1 VDGSVYGDEVDGVD
15 EKKEALVFA
24 ELHDHQLYSLLNCHY

>member
-1 VDGSVYGDEVDGVD
+1 VDECVHGDEVDGVD

-24 ELHDHQLYSLLNCHY
+24 ELHDHQLYSRLNYHY

>member
-1 VDGSVYGDEVDGVD
+1 VDGSVHGDEVGVVVD

-24 ELHDHQLYSLLNCHY
+24 ELHDHQLYSHLN